1 MKMWTTALGLM
12 WMTIGFAEPVQAQ
25 EAPIPSS
32 YLIGNGDTIEITV
45 WAGQKKEESLS
56 GEYFVFSSGMIEMPL
71 LGSIPVS
78 GKSLEVAAQDLHDQL
93 ATNYLRNPHVTLRMH
108 EYGSQMIYVL
118 GAVGRPGSFSMKRSM
133 SLAEALANAEGADPT
148 VKGDKQVK
156 ISRVSGEK
164 IVVDL
169 EQMLR
174 DGTGNIPLK
183 AGDVIY
189 VTEGQYVV
197 VNGKVDSPGNVPWRK
212 GVTVTEAIALAGGA
226 VSSANLREVY
236 ILRNEERIPVNVKKI
251 SQGRLP
257 DVVLEQGDKLFIE
270 ESVW

>member
-1 MKMWTTALGLM
+1 MKLLATAIGIV
-12 WMTIGFAEPVQAQ
+12 WMTIGFVTPVQAE
-25 EAPIPSS
+25 EASLSSS

-71 LGSIPVS
+71 LGRIPVS
-78 GKSLEVAAQDLHDQL
+78 GKSLEVTAQELHDQL
-93 ATNYLRNPHVTLRMH
+93 ATSFIRNPHVTLRMH

-118 GAVGRPGSFSMKRSM
+118 GSVEKPGSFAMKRSM
-133 SLAEALANAEGADPT
+133 SLAEALANAEGADSAI
-148 VKGDKQVK
+148 KGDKQVK

-212 GVTVTEAIALAGGA
+212 GITVTEAIATAGGA
-226 VSSANLREVY
+226 SSSANLREVY
-236 ILRNEERIPVNVKKI
+236 LIRGEQRIPVNVKKI
-251 SQGRLP
+251 AQGRLP
-257 DVVLEQGDKLFIE
+257 DVILEQGDKLFVE